1 MVADPGWQT
10 RTVLFAQDDLPSD
23 VLPSPDTFTG
33 WALGALILLA
43 GLLVL
48 HKILS
53 VTARL
58 LLDDEGVAKKL
69 LLATRAPIR
78 VIVVGS
84 GLLFWINQSNL
95 EPDTESSLR
104 HGSQIVLI
112 AGFGFLFIRIVG
124 FATDSVVSR
133 LPLSDA
139 DNLRSRRAQTQVTV
153 LRRVGNVAIGVLT
166 AGIILWTFP
175 SVRALGTSI
184 LASAGLIGI
193 LAGVAARSTFGNLI
207 AGLQIAFAE
216 PIRLDDV
223 VVVEGEYGT
232 IEEITLTYVV
242 MRSWD
247 KRRIVLP
254 TLWFIENRFEN
265 WTKTSSDLTGTVMIH
280 LDLDADVDAFR
291 AEALRFIA
299 TRIEWDGEVAAVH
312 VVDATPTSKQVRVTA
327 SAIDSSRTFEL
338 RAAVREHLLHWVSES
353 RPQDLARLRSEIEDR
368 RMGN

>member
-1 MVADPGWQT
+1 M
-10 RTVLFAQDDLPSD
+10 LFAQDDLPTD
-23 VLPSPDTFTG
+23 ALPSPDTFNG
-33 WALGALILLA
+33 WALGALILLT

-48 HKILS
+48 HKVVS
-53 VTARL
+53 VIARL
-58 LLDDEGVAKKL
+58 LLDDDGIAKKL

-78 VIVVGS
+78 VILIGT
-84 GLLFWINQSNL
+84 GLLFWLDQSSL
-95 EPDTESSLR
+95 EPDTYDTLR

-112 AGFGFLFIRIVG
+112 TGFGFLLIRIVG
-124 FATDSVVSR
+124 FVTDSVVSR
-133 LPLSDA
+133 LPLSES

-166 AGIILWTFP
+166 AGVILWTFP

-193 LAGVAARSTFGNLI
+193 LAGVAARSTFGNLV

-232 IEEITLTYVV
+232 IEEITLTFVV

-254 TLWFIENRFEN
+254 TSWFIENRFEN
-265 WTKTSSDLTGTVMIH
+265 WTKTSSDLTGAVMIH
-280 LDLDADVDAFR
+280 LDLDADIDAFR

-299 TRIEWDGEVAAVH
+299 TRAEWDGAVAAVH
-312 VVDATPTSKQVRVTA
+312 VVDATATAKQVRVTA
-327 SAIDSSRTFEL
+327 SAADSSHTFEL

-353 RPQDLARLRSEIEDR
+353 RPQDLARFRSEIEDR